1 MKKVT
6 SSIPYNYITIKTTK
20 SRIGKGLLA
29 IPVSLISQFPKLASK
44 IYVLNDK
51 GQEEEKTYTPYQSSS
66 RECRIGGL
74 KAFYSKYKIKDG
86 DEIVI
91 QILDEGKYKV
101 IPEKI
106 FNERIKKLENN
117 FEKSLNDIEI
127 EKNIQNLSYATN
139 KSSIEVIQSEFVRMS
154 QKEIYERKIKLIPS
168 SKIKENVSA
177 SLRKILIVLYG
188 GKCQISGF
196 TFIMKNGNP
205 YFEIHHID
213 SVKGNHIK
221 NLLVVSP
228 NIHAQFTYTEPEHYF
243 DSDSWLRKVKLNDN
257 AYTVFQIIDKLP
269 KYFEKE
275 IHY

>member
-1 MKKVT
+1 MKKAT

-44 IYVLNDK
+44 INVLNDK

-91 QILDEGKYKV
+91 QILDEGKYKI

-117 FEKSLNDIEI
+117 FEKSLDDIEI

-275 IHY
+275 VHY